1 MNASPSAVAQETASA
16 DNVVEARIAEL
27 IGRMTLDEKVGQMV
41 QVHCPGEVSADMRGA
56 IVAGRVGSLLNV
68 VDVDVA
74 NELQRIATQESRL
87 GIPLLLARDVIH
99 GFRTVL
105 PIPLGQAATWNPEL
119 VERGTRTAALEAA
132 STGVNWAL
140 APMIDITRD
149 PRWGRIAE
157 SLGED
162 PYLTSRLAV
171 AMVEGFQGDDL
182 SAPGTIAACVKH
194 FAGYGASEAG
204 RDYNTTNIPENE
216 LRNVYLPPFKAAVDA
231 GVATLM
237 TSFSDLNGVPASG
250 NRFLMQDVL
259 RDEWDFDGL
268 VVSDWDSI
276 DQLTDHGFAADFR
289 DAAFKSVTAGVN
301 MEMVSRTY
309 ADHLAELVEQGGIGM
324 QRIDQLVGEI
334 LRIKLRLGLFENP
347 YTDPG
352 EFPEPG
358 NDDHLA
364 VAREAA
370 LQSLVLLQ
378 NEDNALPLD
387 VGALDSIA
395 VIGPLSDDPYEQ
407 LGTWIFDGDPGLSRT
422 PLQAIRSF
430 VEDRAEINYVRA
442 LETSRSRDTDGFGEA
457 IAAARASDAVV
468 LFLGEESILSGEAHS
483 RADIDLPGAQ
493 VELVRALRAAG
504 KPVIVFILA
513 GRPLTVENILK
524 DVDAL
529 VFAWH
534 PGTMGGPA
542 IADVLFG
549 VESPSGKLPVTFPQ
563 GRGTDPHLLCPQ
575 EYGQAGDTRHLR
587 ASGRPAGAW
596 RAGRLWPDIPPPGR
610 RLHAPVS
617 LRIRTLVC
625 AIHLFRHRIEPEH
638 SGMSDSLTIH
648 ADVTNCGDVEADEV
662 VQLYIRDL
670 VGDVTRPVKE
680 LKGFQRIRLQPGEGR
695 TVSFELNPSDLA
707 FYGQDMEPMVE
718 PANFLYGS
726 EAVPTPICR
735 RRLRWSATS
744 PNIAV
749 CRAKVHG
756 LSGCKSHPARVV
768 PAGSSRNSG
777 GGNEAAEAFDVKGSV
792 RDSASAQ
799 AVTCSER

>member
-1 MNASPSAVAQETASA
+1 MTRRGTDLVDSARARLTHHLLWGFLFMNAPFAALAQQTPLA
-16 DNVVEARIAEL
+16 DDVIEARVLEL
-27 IGRMTLDEKVGQMV
+27 VGRMTIEEKIGQMV
-41 QVHCPGEVSADMRGA
+41 QTHYPGEVSEDMRSA
-56 IVAGRVGSLLNV
+56 VEAGRIGSLLNV

-74 NELQRIATQESRL
+74 NELQQIATEESRL

-119 VERGTRTAALEAA
+119 VERGTRNAALEAA
-132 STGVNWAL
+132 RTGVNWAL
-140 APMIDITRD
+140 APMIDISRD

-157 SLGED
+157 SFGED

-182 SAPGTIAACVKH
+182 SAPGTIAACAKH

-216 LRNVYLPPFKAAVDA
+216 LRNVYLPPFKATVDA

-250 NRFLMQDVL
+250 NRFLMQEVL
-259 RDEWDFDGL
+259 RDEWDFDGF

-289 DAAFKSVTAGVN
+289 DAAHKAVTAGVN

-309 ADHLAELVEQGGIGM
+309 ADHLVALVEEGETAM
-324 QRIDQLVGEI
+324 ERVDQLVGEI

-347 YTDPG
+347 YTATGD
-352 EFPEPG
+352 FPEPG

-387 VGALDSIA
+387 VGVLASIA

-422 PLQAIRSF
+422 PLQAIRAF
-430 VEDRAEINYVRA
+430 VGDRVEINFVRA

-457 IAAARASDAVV
+457 LAAARASDAVV

-493 VELVRALRAAG
+493 VELVHALRAAG
-504 KPVIVFILA
+504 KPVIAFILA
-513 GRPLTVENILK
+513 GRPLTVENILEY
-524 DVDAL
+524 VDAL

-549 VESPSGKLPVTFPQ
+549 VESPSGKLPVTFPRAVGQ
-563 GRGTDPHLLCPQ
+563 IPIYYAHKNTGKPATPDTYVHLDDLPVRGAQAAFGMTSHHLDAGYTPLFPFGFGLSYGRFT
-575 EYGQAGDTRHLR
+575 Y
-587 ASGRPAGAW
+587 SGIELSR
-596 RAGRLWPDIPPPGR
+596 
-610 RLHAPVS
+610 S
-617 LRIRTLVC
+617 TL
-625 AIHLFRHRIEPEH
+625 
-638 SGMSDSLTIH
+638 GMSDSLTVQ
-648 ADVTNCGDVEADEV
+648 AVVTNSGDMEADEV

-680 LKGFQRIRLQPGEGR
+680 LKGFQRIRLQPGESR
-695 TVSFELNPSDLA
+695 TVSFELIPADLA
-707 FYGQDMEPMVE
+707 FYGQDMELMTE
-718 PANFLYGS
+718 PGEFHVWIG
-726 EAVPTPICR
+726 
-735 RRLRWSATS
+735 
-744 PNIAV
+744 
-749 CRAKVHG
+749 
-756 LSGCKSHPARVV
+756 
-768 PAGSSRNSG
+768 GSSDADLR
-777 GGNEAAEAFDVKGSV
+777 
-792 RDSASAQ
+792 ASFTL
-799 AVTCSER
+799 VDD

>member
-1 MNASPSAVAQETASA
+1 MTRRGTDVPDTARTQLTLNLLWGLLCMNASFAATAQETPLA
-16 DNVVEARIAEL
+16 DDPIEARVVEL
-27 IGRMTLDEKVGQMV
+27 VGRMTVEEKIGQMV
-41 QVHCPGEVSADMRGA
+41 QTHFPGEVSEDMRGA
-56 IVAGRVGSLLNV
+56 VEAGQVGSLLNV

-74 NELQRIATQESRL
+74 NELQRIATEESRL

-119 VERGTRTAALEAA
+119 VERGTRIAALEAA
-132 STGVNWAL
+132 RTGVNWAF
-140 APMIDITRD
+140 APMIDISRD

-157 SLGED
+157 SFGED

-182 SAPGTIAACVKH
+182 SAPGTIAACAKH

-237 TSFSDLNGVPASG
+237 TSFSDLDGVPASG
-250 NRFLMQDVL
+250 NRFLMQEVL
-259 RDEWDFDGL
+259 RDEWDFDGF

-289 DAAFKSVTAGVN
+289 DAAHKAVTAGVN

-309 ADHLAELVEQGGIGM
+309 ADHLAELVEQGEIGM
-324 QRIDQLVGEI
+324 ERIDQLVNEI

-347 YTDPG
+347 YTEPG

-378 NEDNALPLD
+378 NEGNALPLD

-407 LGTWIFDGDPGLSRT
+407 LGTWIFDGDPELSRT
-422 PLQAIRSF
+422 PLQAIRAF
-430 VEDRAEINYVRA
+430 VGDRAEINYVRA

-457 IAAARASDAVV
+457 LAAARASDAVV

-493 VELVRALRAAG
+493 VELVRALHAAG
-504 KPVIVFILA
+504 KPVIAFILA
-513 GRPLTVENILK
+513 GRPLTVGNIL
-524 DVDAL
+524 DYVDAL

-549 VESPSGKLPVTFPQ
+549 VESPSGKLPVTFPRAVGQ
-563 GRGTDPHLLCPQ
+563 IPIYYAHKNTGKPATSDTYVHLDDLPVRGAQAAFGMTSHHLDAGYTPLFPFGFGLSYGRFT
-575 EYGQAGDTRHLR
+575 Y
-587 ASGRPAGAW
+587 SGIELSR
-596 RAGRLWPDIPPPGR
+596 
-610 RLHAPVS
+610 S
-617 LRIRTLVC
+617 TL
-625 AIHLFRHRIEPEH
+625 
-638 SGMSDSLTIH
+638 GMSDSL
-648 ADVTNCGDVEADEV
+648 AVQAVVTNSGDVEADEV

-680 LKGFQRIRLQPGEGR
+680 LKGFQRIRLQPGDSR
-695 TVSFELNPSDLA
+695 TVSFELNPADLA
-707 FYGQDMEPMVE
+707 FYGQDMELMVE
-718 PANFLYGS
+718 PGEFHVWIG
-726 EAVPTPICR
+726 
-735 RRLRWSATS
+735 
-744 PNIAV
+744 
-749 CRAKVHG
+749 
-756 LSGCKSHPARVV
+756 
-768 PAGSSRNSG
+768 GSSDADLR
-777 GGNEAAEAFDVKGSV
+777 
-792 RDSASAQ
+792 ASFTL
-799 AVTCSER
+799 VDG

>member
-1 MNASPSAVAQETASA
+1 MNAPFAAMAQQPPTVDDA
-16 DNVVEARIAEL
+16 VEARIVEL
-27 IGRMTLDEKVGQMV
+27 LSRMTLEEKIGQMV
-41 QVHCPGEVSADMRGA
+41 QTHFAGEVSADLRSA
-56 IVAGRVGSLLNV
+56 IEAGQVGSLLNV
-68 VDVDVA
+68 VDADVA
-74 NELQRIATQESRL
+74 NELQRIAAEESRL

-105 PIPLGQAATWNPEL
+105 PIPLGLAATWNPEL
-119 VERGTRTAALEAA
+119 VERGTRHAALEAA
-132 STGVNWAL
+132 RTGVNWAF
-140 APMIDITRD
+140 APMIDISRD

-157 SLGED
+157 SFGED

-182 SAPGTIAACVKH
+182 SAPGTIAACAKH

-237 TSFSDLNGVPASG
+237 TSFSDLDGVPASG
-250 NRFLMQDVL
+250 NRFLMQGVL
-259 RDEWDFDGL
+259 RDEWDFDGF

-289 DAAFKSVTAGVN
+289 DAALKAANAGVN

-309 ADHLAELVEQGGIGM
+309 AGHLAELVEQGGIGM
-324 QRIDQLVGEI
+324 ERIDQLVGEI
-334 LRIKLRLGLFENP
+334 IRIKLRLGLFENP
-347 YTDPG
+347 YTEPG

-378 NEDNALPLD
+378 NEGNALPLD

-407 LGTWIFDGDPGLSRT
+407 LGTWIFDGDPGLSQT
-422 PLQAIRSF
+422 PLQAIRAF
-430 VEDRAEINYVRA
+430 VGDRAEINYVRA
-442 LETSRSRDTDGFGEA
+442 LETSRSRDTGGFGEA
-457 IAAARASDAVV
+457 LAAARASDAVV

-493 VELVRALRAAG
+493 IELVRALRAAG
-504 KPVIVFILA
+504 KPVIAFILA
-513 GRPLTVENILK
+513 GRPLTVENILE

-549 VESPSGKLPVTFPQ
+549 VESPSGKLPVTFPRVVGQ
-563 GRGTDPHLLCPQ
+563 IPIYYAHKNTGKPATPDTYVHLDDLPVRGAQAAFGMTSHHLDAGYTPLFPFGFGLSYGRFT
-575 EYGQAGDTRHLR
+575 Y
-587 ASGRPAGAW
+587 S
-596 RAGRLWPDIPPPGR
+596 DIELSR
-610 RLHAPVS
+610 SS
-617 LRIRTLVC
+617 L
-625 AIHLFRHRIEPEH
+625 
-638 SGMSDSLTIH
+638 GMSDSLAVQAI
-648 ADVTNCGDVEADEV
+648 VTNSGDMEADEV
-662 VQLYIRDL
+662 VQLYVRDL

-680 LKGFQRIRLQPGEGR
+680 LKGFRRIRLQPGESR
-695 TVSFELNPSDLA
+695 TVSFELDTEDLA
-707 FYGQDMEPMVE
+707 FYGQNMESMIE
-718 PANFLYGS
+718 PGEFH
-726 EAVPTPICR
+726 VWI
-735 RRLRWSATS
+735 
-744 PNIAV
+744 
-749 CRAKVHG
+749 
-756 LSGCKSHPARVV
+756 
-768 PAGSSRNSG
+768 
-777 GGNEAAEAFDVKGSV
+777 GGNSDTELRESFTLLD
-792 RDSASAQ
+792 
-799 AVTCSER
+799 E

>member
-1 MNASPSAVAQETASA
+1 MTRRGTDLVDSARARLTHHLLWGFLFMNAPFAALAQQTPLA
-16 DNVVEARIAEL
+16 DDAIEARVVEL
-27 IGRMTLDEKVGQMV
+27 VSRMTIEEKIGQMV
-41 QVHCPGEVSADMRGA
+41 QVHYPGEVSAHMRGA
-56 IVAGRVGSLLNV
+56 IEAGQVGSLLNV
-68 VDVDVA
+68 VDADEA
-74 NELQRIATQESRL
+74 NEFQRIATEESRL

-119 VERGTRTAALEAA
+119 VEQGTRNAALEAA
-132 STGVNWAL
+132 RTGVNWAF
-140 APMIDITRD
+140 APMIDISRD

-157 SLGED
+157 SFGED

-182 SAPGTIAACVKH
+182 SAPGTIAACAKH

-259 RDEWDFDGL
+259 RDEWDFDGF

-289 DAAFKSVTAGVN
+289 DAALKAVTAGVN

-309 ADHLAELVEQGGIGM
+309 ADHLAELVGEGEIAIE
-324 QRIDQLVGEI
+324 RVDQLVGEI
-334 LRIKLRLGLFENP
+334 LRIKLRLGLFESP
-347 YTDPG
+347 YTEPG

-378 NEDNALPLD
+378 NEGNALPLD
-387 VGALDSIA
+387 IGALDSIA

-422 PLQAIRSF
+422 PLQAIRAF
-430 VEDRAEINYVRA
+430 VGDRADINHVRA
-442 LETSRSRDTDGFGEA
+442 LETSRSRDTGGFGEA
-457 IAAARASDAVV
+457 LAAARAADAVV
-468 LFLGEESILSGEAHS
+468 VFLGEESILSGEAHS

-493 VELVRALRAAG
+493 VDLVHALRAAG
-504 KPVIVFILA
+504 KPVIAFILA
-513 GRPLTVENILK
+513 GRPLTVGNILE

-549 VESPSGKLPVTFPQ
+549 IESPSGKLPVTFPRAVGQ
-563 GRGTDPHLLCPQ
+563 IPIYYAHKNTGKPAAPDTYVHLDDLPVRGAQAAYGMTSHHLD
-575 EYGQAGDTRHLR
+575 AGYTPLFPFGFGLSYARFTYTGIELSR
-587 ASGRPAGAW
+587 S
-596 RAGRLWPDIPPPGR
+596 
-610 RLHAPVS
+610 
-617 LRIRTLVC
+617 TLG
-625 AIHLFRHRIEPEH
+625 L
-638 SGMSDSLTIH
+638 SDSLTVQ
-648 ADVTNCGDVEADEV
+648 AVVTNTGDVEADEI

-680 LKGFQRIRLQPGEGR
+680 LKGFQRIRLQPGESR
-695 TVSFELNPSDLA
+695 IVSFELNPADLA
-707 FYGQDMEPMVE
+707 FFGQDMKLMVE
-718 PANFLYGS
+718 PGEFHVWIG
-726 EAVPTPICR
+726 
-735 RRLRWSATS
+735 
-744 PNIAV
+744 
-749 CRAKVHG
+749 
-756 LSGCKSHPARVV
+756 
-768 PAGSSRNSG
+768 GSSD
-777 GGNEAAEAFDVKGSV
+777 ADLQ
-792 RDSASAQ
+792 ASFTL
-799 AVTCSER
+799 VDD

>member
-1 MNASPSAVAQETASA
+1 MNAPFAAMAQQPPTVDDA
-16 DNVVEARIAEL
+16 VEARIVEL
-27 IGRMTLDEKVGQMV
+27 LSRMTLEEKIGQMV
-41 QVHCPGEVSADMRGA
+41 QTHFAGEVSADLRSA
-56 IVAGRVGSLLNV
+56 IEAGQVGSLLNV
-68 VDVDVA
+68 VDADVA
-74 NELQRIATQESRL
+74 NELQRIAAEESRL
-87 GIPLLLARDVIH
+87 GTPLLLARDVIH

-105 PIPLGQAATWNPEL
+105 PIPLGLAATWNPEL
-119 VERGTRTAALEAA
+119 VERGTRHAALEAA
-132 STGVNWAL
+132 RTGVNWAF
-140 APMIDITRD
+140 APMIDISRD

-157 SLGED
+157 SFGED

-182 SAPGTIAACVKH
+182 SAPGTIAACAKH

-216 LRNVYLPPFKAAVDA
+216 LRNVYLPPFKATVDA

-237 TSFSDLNGVPASG
+237 TSFSDLDGVPASG
-250 NRFLMQDVL
+250 NRFLMQGVL
-259 RDEWDFDGL
+259 RDEWDFDGF

-289 DAAFKSVTAGVN
+289 DAALKAVTAGVN

-309 ADHLAELVEQGGIGM
+309 AGHLAELVEQGEIGM
-324 QRIDQLVGEI
+324 ERIDQLVGEI

-347 YTDPG
+347 YTEPG

-387 VGALDSIA
+387 VRALDSIA

-407 LGTWIFDGDPGLSRT
+407 LGTWIFDGDPGLSQT
-422 PLQAIRSF
+422 PLQAIRAF
-430 VEDRAEINYVRA
+430 VGDRAEINYVRA
-442 LETSRSRDTDGFGEA
+442 LETSRSRDTGGFGEA
-457 IAAARASDAVV
+457 LAAARASDAVV

-493 VELVRALRAAG
+493 VELVHALRAAG
-504 KPVIVFILA
+504 KPVIAFILA
-513 GRPLTVENILK
+513 GRPLTVENILE

-549 VESPSGKLPVTFPQ
+549 VESPSGKLPVTFPRVVGQ
-563 GRGTDPHLLCPQ
+563 IPIYYAHKNTGKPATPDTYVHLDDLPVRGAQAAFGMTSHHLDAGYTPLFPFGFGLSYGRFT
-575 EYGQAGDTRHLR
+575 Y
-587 ASGRPAGAW
+587 S
-596 RAGRLWPDIPPPGR
+596 DIELSR
-610 RLHAPVS
+610 SS
-617 LRIRTLVC
+617 L
-625 AIHLFRHRIEPEH
+625 
-638 SGMSDSLTIH
+638 GMSDSLTVQ
-648 ADVTNCGDVEADEV
+648 AVVTNSGDMEADEV
-662 VQLYIRDL
+662 VQLYVRDL

-680 LKGFQRIRLQPGEGR
+680 LKGFRRIRLQTGESR
-695 TVSFELNPSDLA
+695 TVSFELNTEDLA
-707 FYGQDMEPMVE
+707 FYGQDMESMIE
-718 PANFLYGS
+718 PGEFHVWVG
-726 EAVPTPICR
+726 
-735 RRLRWSATS
+735 
-744 PNIAV
+744 
-749 CRAKVHG
+749 
-756 LSGCKSHPARVV
+756 
-768 PAGSSRNSG
+768 GSSDT
-777 GGNEAAEAFDVKGSV
+777 ELQ
-792 RDSASAQ
+792 ASF
-799 AVTCSER
+799 TLIGD

>member
-1 MNASPSAVAQETASA
+1 MNAPFAALAQETPLA
-16 DNVVEARIAEL
+16 DDPVEARVVEL
-27 IGRMTLDEKVGQMV
+27 VGRMTIEEKIGQMV
-41 QVHCPGEVSADMRGA
+41 QTHYPGEVSEDMRGA
-56 IVAGRVGSLLNV
+56 IEAGQVGSLLNV
-68 VDVDVA
+68 VDADVA
-74 NELQRIATQESRL
+74 NELQRIATEESRL

-119 VERGTRTAALEAA
+119 VERGTRNAALEAA
-132 STGVNWAL
+132 RTGINWAL
-140 APMIDITRD
+140 APMIDISRD

-157 SLGED
+157 SFGED

-171 AMVEGFQGDDL
+171 AMVEGFQGGDL
-182 SAPGTIAACVKH
+182 SAPGTIAACAKH

-216 LRNVYLPPFKAAVDA
+216 LRNVYLPPFKATVDA

-237 TSFSDLNGVPASG
+237 TSFSDLDGVPTSG
-250 NRFLMQDVL
+250 NRFLMQEVL
-259 RDEWDFDGL
+259 RDEWDFDGF

-289 DAAFKSVTAGVN
+289 DAAHKAVTAGVN

-309 ADHLAELVEQGGIGM
+309 ADHLVELVEEGETAM
-324 QRIDQLVGEI
+324 ERVDQLVGEI

-347 YTDPG
+347 YTETG

-387 VGALDSIA
+387 VGALDSIT

-422 PLQAIRSF
+422 PLQAIRAF
-430 VEDRAEINYVRA
+430 AGDRVEINFVRA

-457 IAAARASDAVV
+457 LAAARASDAVV

-493 VELVRALRAAG
+493 VELVHALRAAG
-504 KPVIVFILA
+504 KPVIAFVLA
-513 GRPLTVENILK
+513 GRPLTVENILE

-549 VESPSGKLPVTFPQ
+549 VESPSGKLPVTFPRVVGQ
-563 GRGTDPHLLCPQ
+563 IPIYYAHKNTGKPATPDTYVHLDDLPVRGAQAAFGMTSHHLDAGYTPLFPFGFGLS
-575 EYGQAGDTRHLR
+575 YGQFTYSDIELTR
-587 ASGRPAGAW
+587 S
-596 RAGRLWPDIPPPGR
+596 
-610 RLHAPVS
+610 
-617 LRIRTLVC
+617 TL
-625 AIHLFRHRIEPEH
+625 
-638 SGMSDSLTIH
+638 GMSDSLTVQ
-648 ADVTNCGDVEADEV
+648 AVVTNSGVMEADEV
-662 VQLYIRDL
+662 VQLYVRDL

-680 LKGFQRIRLQPGEGR
+680 LKGFRRIRLQPG
-695 TVSFELNPSDLA
+695 
-707 FYGQDMEPMVE
+707 
-718 PANFLYGS
+718 
-726 EAVPTPICR
+726 
-735 RRLRWSATS
+735 
-744 PNIAV
+744 
-749 CRAKVHG
+749 
-756 LSGCKSHPARVV
+756 
-768 PAGSSRNSG
+768 
-777 GGNEAAEAFDVKGSV
+777 
-792 RDSASAQ
+792 
-799 AVTCSER
+799 